1 MCFTEYQEK
10 ESSTRDSVKES
21 IEPSVGEQQPVE
33 KECSTRVSAN
43 ESIEPTLKEEE
54 EERSSIL
61 SPSMDLEDK
70 DNDNNSVKTTPTKE
84 SNRSVE
90 QPNTTLHGTDNPA
103 VEMQMEDFLQQNKLF
118 ILDEMQQLA
127 NNLRREMSICIQL
140 NKVFLFPNTTY
151 FEPEH
156 VEAYYTT
163 NKNEKRRY
171 ISNFRQTF
179 NDGFKQSIKRNKYST
194 AEMSVAS
201 KLADACVQT
210 AKNDAENHGLTRTI
224 EELSFPISHYQ
235 PPQSSSN
242 SNSRN
247 TLASNSSSHSTLQTS
262 ATNEESATIAAT
274 SLTGSSNSMRSREAF
289 AKINAINQQK
299 ELTTLK
305 RKQEELEASNKRGRT
320 KTV

>member
-1 MCFTEYQEK
+1 MCFTEYLQN

-33 KECSTRVSAN
+33 KESSTRVSAN
-43 ESIEPTLKEEE
+43 ESIEPSLKEEE

-61 SPSMDLEDK
+61 SQSMDLEDK

-90 QPNTTLHGTDNPA
+90 QPNTTLHGTGNPA
-103 VEMQMEDFLQQNKLF
+103 VEMPMEDFLQQNKLF

-201 KLADACVQT
+201 KLAHACVQT
-210 AKNDAENHGLTRTI
+210 AKNDEENHGLTRTI

-247 TLASNSSSHSTLQTS
+247 TLASNSSSHYTLQTS
-262 ATNEESATIAAT
+262 ATNEESVTIAAT
-274 SLTGSSNSMRSREAF
+274 SLTGSSNSMRSREAS
-289 AKINAINQQK
+289 AKIKAINQQK